1 LRDGTDVVVASD
13 YSGEH
18 KSVGF
23 YAFSFVFVDWNA
35 SEQWSIASST
45 VRDKYLAVNNRE
57 MAYKKLGDAH
67 KQAALIPFLAAADQ
81 IPGLAITLLVSKR
94 VDSVLEPGGVNY
106 LRQLVPALTNWQDS
120 TLEKLYRVESFLAF
134 LLAGLCRSQQT
145 IATLTDQESHMLDL

>member
-1 LRDGTDVVVASD
+1 MNSARIWKSIQRSSAGYLSDVSQCVEDYERKRPGCFPNLRDGTDVVVASD

-57 MAYKKLGDAH
+57 MAYKKLGDWR

-81 IPGLAITLLVSKR
+81 IPGLAITLL
-94 VDSVLEPGGVNY
+94 EGV
-106 LRQLVPALTNWQDS
+106 T
-120 TLEKLYRVESFLAF
+120 SFN
-134 LLAGLCRSQQT
+134 
-145 IATLTDQESHMLDL
+145 E